1 MKSIIGYLDFIS
13 PYAYLAFERLPEAL
27 RGVSYSVR
35 YKPVLFASLL
45 KHHGQLGP
53 AEIPAKR
60 DWTYR
65 QVMWLAQQ
73 QKTPLQMPLSHPF
86 NPLGLLRLAVACD
99 EAGTPNR
106 YVCESIFRH
115 VWTGGLE
122 AADATRLAALS
133 AQLGPLQDMAGER
146 VKEQLKTHA
155 AEAVAL
161 GVFGVP
167 AFVVDGKVF
176 WGLDSLPMLRDY
188 LLHGAWFASS
198 AWDDAA
204 DVKIGTARPVLGR
217 L

>member
-1 MKSIIGYLDFIS
+1 MKSIVCYLDFIS

-65 QVMWLAQQ
+65 QVMWTAQQ
-73 QKTPLQMPLSHPF
+73 QQTPLEMPLSHPF

-99 EAGTPNR
+99 DAGTPNR
-106 YVCESIFRH
+106 YVCERILKH
-115 VWTGGLE
+115 VWTGGQE
-122 AADATRLAALS
+122 ASDATRLAALS
-133 AQLGPLQDMAGER
+133 SQLAPVQDVASER
-146 VKEQLKTHA
+146 VKEQLKAHG
-155 AEAVAL
+155 AEAIAL

-167 AFVVDGKVF
+167 AFIVDDKVF

-188 LLHGAWFASS
+188 LLGGDWFATP
-198 AWDDAA
+198 AWNDAA
-204 DVKIGTARPVLGR
+204 GVKIGRARPAAVR
-217 L
+217 E